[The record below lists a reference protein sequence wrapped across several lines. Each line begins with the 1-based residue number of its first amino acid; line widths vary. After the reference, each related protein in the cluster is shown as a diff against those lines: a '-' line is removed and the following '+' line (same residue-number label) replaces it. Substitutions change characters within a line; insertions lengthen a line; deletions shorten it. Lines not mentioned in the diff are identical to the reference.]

1 MLKKFLIAAILA
13 IVATGIGLFAILP
26 QVHNFEMLTLVL
38 GAFFL
43 PVGVLMAIPATQF
56 VGTGLGFITATLL
69 SLQSTYAADFVSY
82 ADSSLA
88 ALLGVVGAVVMTALV
103 RSVGA
108 EWSARRL
115 LRAGWRDLAQ
125 IPSWRTPQDR
135 LVLAEL
141 LLDRIGLLV
150 PRLAAV
156 GVGNDLAA
164 SDALLDLRVG
174 INMTELQA
182 DREGMP
188 PVLLAAL
195 DRVLS
200 GAAQHFA
207 EQADLGRVQP
217 PSTELLDDID
227 RALDAAIAIPCS
239 RTRLVLRDL
248 VGIRR
253 GLFNDAPPYRPL
265 SPSDGTVEVPS
276 AVRHAA

>member
-1 MLKKFLIAAILA
+1 
-13 IVATGIGLFAILP
+13 
-26 QVHNFEMLTLVL
+26 
-38 GAFFL
+38 
-43 PVGVLMAIPATQF
+43 
-56 VGTGLGFITATLL
+56 
-69 SLQSTYAADFVSY
+69 
-82 ADSSLA
+82 
-88 ALLGVVGAVVMTALV
+88 MTALV

-125 IPSWRTPQDR
+125 IPLWRTPQDR

-156 GVGNDLAA
+156 GAGNDLAA
-164 SDALLDLRVG
+164 SDALSDLRVG

-188 PVLLAAL
+188 PALLAAL

-207 EQADLGRVQP
+207 EQADLARVQP
-217 PSTELLDDID
+217 PSIALLNDID
-227 RALDAAIAIPCS
+227 RALDSAIAIPCS

-265 SPSDGTVEVPS
+265 SPSDGTVELPS